1 MDPKSYKS
9 YLYHSFRGWKR
20 FRTQQT
26 TTERLSV
33 IPSGLF
39 PLALESGLLFIFRE
53 RLSSFFKRQVPF
65 VFR

>member
-9 YLYHSFRGWKR
+9 YHYHSFRGWKR
-20 FRTQQT
+20 FRTQQA

-39 PLALESGLLFIFRE
+39 PLAHGRGLLFIFRE
-53 RLSSFFKRQVPF
+53 RLSSLLKRQVPF